1 MDETSPQK
9 GAIIDLMA
17 KTPRNAPCPCGSG
30 KKFKKCCSLKPQ
42 PRAAPPAQTTSWGA
56 GGAWTLVDD
65 ELDDL
70 SNSVLGLVAQ
80 RRFEE
85 ALAACKRLLEE
96 FPDVVDGLERSA
108 LVHSALGDHA
118 RAADF
123 YRQAL
128 AYMRDRIALQARLKP
143 RHAVAIVGT
152 TGSERPR
159 FRRTFGSG
167 ASRVSNTMRSASRR
181 GAGRITRRSS
191 VAA

>member
-1 MDETSPQK
+1 MDETSSPK
-9 GAIIDLMA
+9 GVIIHFMV

-42 PRAAPPAQTTSWGA
+42 PRAPPPAQTTSWGA
-56 GGAWTLVDD
+56 GGGWTLVDD
-65 ELDDL
+65 GLDDL

-80 RRFEE
+80 RRFED

-128 AYMRDRIALQARLKP
+128 AFVTDPIRAADYE
-143 RHAVAIVGT
+143 
-152 TGSERPR
+152 GSEYYRDKIAEELHLADTSAVTSR
-159 FRRTFGSG
+159 AHTDDEDRTP
-167 ASRVSNTMRSASRR
+167 
-181 GAGRITRRSS
+181 
-191 VAA
+191 

>member
-118 RAADF
+118 GAADF

-128 AYMRDRIALQARLKP
+128 AYVTDPIRAADYEGSDYYRDKIAEELRLADTS
-143 RHAVAIVGT
+143 AV
-152 TGSERPR
+152 TGRAH
-159 FRRTFGSG
+159 TDDKD
-167 ASRVSNTMRSASRR
+167 RVH
-181 GAGRITRRSS
+181 
-191 VAA
+191 